1 MPCLEDKK
9 ILYIGPKF
17 FGYEMAIQATLE
29 KKFGAAVDFYDDRPS
44 NDFWTKTF
52 IRLNLKS
59 IFKKKISN
67 YYHTIVTKIK
77 TKSYDYVFIISPE
90 TLGFK
95 ELETIKTIQKSATFI
110 LYMWDSFD
118 NKNSLNTLHLFDR
131 IITFDQK
138 DAKKYDLFFYPLF
151 YIENYKSV
159 PVNSVNKYDLCL
171 IATAHSD
178 RYSLSKTIKK
188 RLENSSL
195 TMFSFFYLNN
205 KLMYWGRRIFLKKYQ
220 YGSIN
225 DFSFSPLSQDQ
236 VTTLMSQSKTILDIN
251 HPAQIGLTMRT
262 FEVLGA
268 HKKLITTNENIK
280 TYDFYNETNILVID
294 RHNPIINIDFFK
306 TPYQLL
312 EKSTYQKY
320 SLESWISYVFNCQ

>member
-1 MPCLEDKK
+1 MLCLEDKK

-17 FGYEMAIQATLE
+17 FAYEMAIQTTLE
-29 KKFGAAVDFYDDRPS
+29 KKFGATVDFYDDRPS
-44 NDFWTKTF
+44 NDFWTKMF
-52 IRLNLKS
+52 IRLNFKFLL
-59 IFKKKISN
+59 KKKISD
-67 YYHTIVTKIK
+67 YYNTIFTKIK
-77 TKSYDYVFIISPE
+77 TKYYDYVFIVSPE

-95 ELETIKTIQKSATFI
+95 GLETIKTLQKNATFI

-118 NKNSLNTLHLFDR
+118 NKNSLNTIHLFDR
-131 IITFDQK
+131 VVTFDQK
-138 DAKKYDLFFYPLF
+138 DASTYNLLFHPLF
-151 YIENYKSV
+151 YIENYTSAR
-159 PVNSVNKYDLCL
+159 VNNINKYDLCL

-178 RYSLSKTIKK
+178 RYSLSKIIKK
-188 RLENSSL
+188 YLEDSSL
-195 TMFSFFYLNN
+195 TMFSFLYLNDT
-205 KLMYWGRRIFLKKYQ
+205 LIYWGRRIFLKKYQ
-220 YGSIN
+220 YGPIN
-225 DFSFSPLSQDQ
+225 NFSFSPLSQDK
-236 VTTLMSQSKTILDIN
+236 VTALISQSKAILDIN
-251 HPAQIGLTMRT
+251 HPSQIGLTMRT

-312 EKSTYQKY
+312 EKTTYQKY